1 MPNLRNAFAI
11 PAVRVATSI
20 AGGLILA
27 ALIFDAGVDVG
38 ARHHGRPGPGHEPF
52 MAFGIPLPRA
62 YMNHGH
68 GTVGEVRSVGTS
80 TVTIASPD
88 GDQDLVWITDGTV
101 IETPRGPGSMGSL
114 ATGTKVII
122 IGSPNES
129 REHMSAILI
138 RVLPPPPEQ
147 NY

>member
-1 MPNLRNAFAI
+1 MPNVRNAFAI
-11 PAVRVATSI
+11 PAVRIAASI

-27 ALIFDAGVDVG
+27 ALIFDAGVDIG
-38 ARHHGRPGPGHEPF
+38 ARHHGPPGPDHEPF

-88 GDQDLVWITDGTV
+88 GDQDLVWITGSTI
-101 IETPRGPGSMGSL
+101 IETPQGPGAMSSL

-129 REHMSAILI
+129 REHISAILI
-138 RVLPPPPEQ
+138 RVLPPPSGS
-147 NY
+147 N